1 VQSSPLVLHSKQG
14 AVQAVHWGSS
24 VLRFPQ
30 VPAAQSTASTHAE
43 PSKKVYVPPS
53 GYTHFVQLVAD
64 VSHSAQGGVQAAHTG
79 SAPP

>member
-1 VQSSPLVLHSKQG
+1 VQSSALVAHSKQG
-14 AVQAVHWGSS
+14 ALQALHWGSS

-30 VPAAQSTASTHAE
+30 VPAVQAAAATHAE

-64 VSHSAQGGVQAAHTG
+64 VSHSEQGGVQAAHTG